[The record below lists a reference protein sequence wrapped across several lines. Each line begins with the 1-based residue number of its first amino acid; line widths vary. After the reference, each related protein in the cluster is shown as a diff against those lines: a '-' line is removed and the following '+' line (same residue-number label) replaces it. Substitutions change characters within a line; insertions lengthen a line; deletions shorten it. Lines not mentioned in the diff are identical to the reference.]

1 MQFRQSTA
9 PPRCRKRS
17 PRIVTT
23 GCLTRVLWAMPKLH
37 TATSSKSIESLP
49 SSMGLIRSTIEMAAL
64 GIECLAVAVI
74 LIATIHGS
82 ISFVLKMRQQV
93 PDAYV
98 QYKVRLGRALL
109 LGLELLVAADIIR
122 TVALEPTLPN
132 VMILAVLVVVRTF
145 LSWSLIVEMEGRWP
159 WKG

>member
-1 MQFRQSTA
+1 MSA
-9 PPRCRKRS
+9 
-17 PRIVTT
+17 
-23 GCLTRVLWAMPKLH
+23 
-37 TATSSKSIESLP
+37 
-49 SSMGLIRSTIEMAAL
+49 IRTTIEMSAL

-74 LIATIHGS
+74 VIATIHAT
-82 ISFVLKMRQQV
+82 ISFVLRMRHEV

-145 LSWSLIVEMEGRWP
+145 LSWSLIVEMEGHWP